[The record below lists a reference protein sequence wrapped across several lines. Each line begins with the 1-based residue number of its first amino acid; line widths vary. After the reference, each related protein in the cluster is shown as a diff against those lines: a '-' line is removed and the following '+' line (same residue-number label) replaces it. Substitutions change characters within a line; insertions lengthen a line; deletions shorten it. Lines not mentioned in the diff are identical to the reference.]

1 MGKQN
6 NPLKK
11 YPYNIETIR
20 ASNAP
25 TIDKMTLWLKH
36 QKPSTLPKDAT
47 GAPIGHGKVIHLGP
61 WKN

>member
-1 MGKQN
+1 MS
-6 NPLKK
+6 NPFKK
-11 YPYNIETIR
+11 HPYNIETIR
-20 ASNAP
+20 VSIAP

-47 GAPIGHGKVIHLGP
+47 GAPIGHSKVIHLGP